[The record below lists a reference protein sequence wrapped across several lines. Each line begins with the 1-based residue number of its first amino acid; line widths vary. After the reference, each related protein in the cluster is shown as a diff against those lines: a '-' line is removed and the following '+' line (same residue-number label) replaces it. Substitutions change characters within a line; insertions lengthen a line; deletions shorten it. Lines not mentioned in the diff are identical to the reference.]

1 MAYIVR
7 DSKELKRLLGQDCN
21 IIAFPSTLTQL
32 ALAIENTRLRLNIM
46 VPSIPEEQVKPPV
59 VNAKFKDITGHNVR
73 IRCSEGK
80 SLA

>member
-1 MAYIVR
+1 M
-7 DSKELKRLLGQDCN
+7 LGQDYN

-32 ALAIENTRLRLNIM
+32 ALAIENTRLRLKIM

-59 VNAKFKDITGHNVR
+59 VNAKCKGITGHNGR